1 MKGLRRGSTP
11 RSSLKT
17 ITVLT
22 LFVNII
28 YAVGIIPALKTM
40 LAEITLLTLT
50 FLAGATVKSLPPLSK
65 RAFKKRSAP
74 TLDDLVSYLLVRRS
88 VPSTLLRIFLWNL
101 SITLLLILV
110 GLVTFGVF
118 PLVWTFITLGLAA
131 PSLSSFREHL
141 HLWFEVSAFLL
152 SASLGLW
159 GGLRISN
166 LQTGLDLVPL
176 PLIGF
181 IIVLQFSASM
191 LEALETSS
199 EESQKI

>member
-1 MKGLRRGSTP
+1 MKGLRGGSIP

-22 LFVNII
+22 LLVNIL
-28 YAVGIIPALKTM
+28 YAVGIIPTLKTM

-50 FLAGATVKSLPPLSK
+50 FLAGAAVKFLPPLSK
-65 RAFKKRSAP
+65 RAFKEGSAP
-74 TLDDLVSYLLVRRS
+74 TLDDLVSYLLVRRR
-88 VPSTLLRIFLWNL
+88 VPSTLFRIFLWNL

-166 LQTGLDLVPL
+166 LQTGLDLIPI

-191 LEALETSS
+191 LEALETPS

>member
-1 MKGLRRGSTP
+1 LKGLRRGSTP

-118 PLVWTFITLGLAA
+118 RSG
-131 PSLSSFREHL
+131 HL
-141 HLWFEVSAFLL
+141 
-152 SASLGLW
+152 
-159 GGLRISN
+159 
-166 LQTGLDLVPL
+166 
-176 PLIGF
+176 
-181 IIVLQFSASM
+181 
-191 LEALETSS
+191 
-199 EESQKI
+199 